1 MRLNEV
7 LSKTIQFFKD
17 KQYEVPRLEAEL
29 LISHALKIP
38 RIQLYVKY
46 DQPLTE
52 AEVSL
57 CREYV
62 KRRVAGEPVAY
73 ITEEKGFYGLNFK
86 VKSGVLIPR
95 PETELI
101 VDDVL
106 KNIEKNKPNQEVQI
120 LDLGTGSG
128 CIGLSIIKNAP
139 LAKLVAIEKSEIAF
153 KVAQENCALL
163 GLEDRSIIINSPVE
177 SVDFTRF
184 GLFDYIVA
192 NPPYIDVQDTQVE
205 VNVRK
210 YEPEGAL
217 FAGDQGYELLK
228 RWIKLSLKL
237 LKPNGLML
245 FEMGSTQGLAMK
257 NYVESLGNYS
267 DIEILK
273 DLAGLDRIIKAR
285 IKTN

>member
-106 KNIEKNKPNQEVQI
+106 KNIGKNKPNQEVQI

-153 KVAQENCALL
+153 KMAQENCALL

-192 NPPYIDVQDTQVE
+192 NPPYIDVHDTQVE

-217 FAGDQGYELLK
+217 FAGDQGYEHLK
-228 RWIKLSLKL
+228 RWTEIALKL
-237 LKPNGLML
+237 LKPNGLVL
-245 FEMGSTQGLAMK
+245 FEIGSTQGAAMK

-285 IKTN
+285 IKAN